1 MRGPHCRR
9 RSSPLLLA
17 AVALWAGL
25 AADAAAQGNA
35 ASDRAA
41 LEALYDAT
49 GGPGWTDSTNWKT
62 SAPIGEWFGVT
73 TDAAGRVTWLV
84 LSGNG
89 LTGPIPV
96 ELGSLTN
103 LEALSLSENALA
115 GPVPAWLGNLTGLW
129 WLNLFGNE
137 LTGSIPA
144 ELGSLTSLRWLS
156 LGGNALAGPVPAW
169 LGNLTGLQG
178 LSLGGND
185 LTGPVPVELGSLAN
199 LESLNLGSNGLTG
212 PIPGELGSLANL
224 ESLDLGSNGLTGP
237 IPGELGSLANLE
249 SLNLQFNPLTGSLP
263 QSLTQL
269 SQLMRLDVSHTAACA
284 PADVAFQ
291 EWLATIDFRGE
302 SCNRPPEPVDTV
314 PPQVL
319 TESGPALGVSMETYF
334 SDPDDDPLTYVAASG
349 HAGTVTALASGDTV
363 WLVPGAAGTATVTVT
378 AGDPGGLSATQTM
391 TVTTAA
397 SAGPQS
403 DREVLEVLYDGTG
416 GPGWTNRRNWKTSAP
431 LDQWYGVTTDTAGR
445 VMELRLDDNGLT
457 GPIPSA
463 LGDLASLGLLNLGG
477 NELTG
482 PIPGELGSLAS
493 LGLLNLGGNGL
504 TGPMPDAL
512 GRLANL
518 RWLYLGGN
526 ALTGAVPA
534 WLGNLV
540 RLRTLSLWRNDL
552 TGPIPD
558 ELGSLANLEH
568 LDLGR
573 NALIGAVPAWLGRLV
588 RLRTLSLWRNDLT
601 GPIPDEL
608 GSLANLESL
617 NLSYNW
623 GLSGPLPPSLQLS
636 RLEKLEIFVTQACMP
651 AAAQDWLETIE
662 FSGQVCGSGTDVTI
676 DVAFVHTP
684 AAREAA
690 GGTAMIE
697 AETDLWIAEANQ
709 AFKASGVDH
718 RLALVSRSGVAYN
731 ETGNSQVDISRL
743 ANPSDGHMD
752 EVHALRDRVGADLV
766 YLVVSDSDASRG
778 YIGGPFGLTCL
789 YCGGAVFTHEVGH
802 NMGLWH
808 DRYQV
813 HHNEGGVSPHP
824 AYGYVNQRAVEAGA
838 PRSRRWRTKMANN
851 SQCIDAYTDCLPSG
865 LLRFSNPR
873 QRYNGDPM
881 GIPFGEGSGVT
892 GPADAAAV
900 LNATGPAVALW
911 RARPPGTNRPPAAAG
926 ALPDRRLTP
935 QSTLEVDV
943 SPAFVDP
950 DGDALT
956 YAVSSSAPSVVTV
969 SAAGARVTL
978 TAVSVGTATIRVT
991 ANDPG
996 GLSATH
1002 SFTVTVSTAATGR
1015 FTDDPIRPGVTPV
1028 RAIHLTELRAR
1039 IDSLREA
1046 AGLGRFRWTDPVLR
1060 AGVTRVRLVHL
1071 MELRS
1076 ALAAVYAAAGRSV
1089 PPWTDPAPAA
1099 GTTPIRAAHLTE
1111 LRAAV
1116 VALE

>member
-1 MRGPHCRR
+1 M
-9 RSSPLLLA
+9 
-17 AVALWAGL
+17 
-25 AADAAAQGNA
+25 
-35 ASDRAA
+35 
-41 LEALYDAT
+41 
-49 GGPGWTDSTNWKT
+49 
-62 SAPIGEWFGVT
+62 
-73 TDAAGRVTWLV
+73 
-84 LSGNG
+84 
-89 LTGPIPV
+89 TGPIPV
-96 ELGSLTN
+96 
-103 LEALSLSENALA
+103 
-115 GPVPAWLGNLTGLW
+115 
-129 WLNLFGNE
+129 
-137 LTGSIPA
+137 
-144 ELGSLTSLRWLS
+144 
-156 LGGNALAGPVPAW
+156 
-169 LGNLTGLQG
+169 
-178 LSLGGND
+178 
-185 LTGPVPVELGSLAN
+185 
-199 LESLNLGSNGLTG
+199 
-212 PIPGELGSLANL
+212 
-224 ESLDLGSNGLTGP
+224 
-237 IPGELGSLANLE
+237 ELGSLANLE

-302 SCNRPPEPVDTV
+302 SCNRPPETVDTV

-334 SDPDDDPLTYVAASG
+334 RDPDDDPLTYVAASG

-445 VMELRLDDNGLT
+445 VMDLRLDDNGLT
-457 GPIPSA
+457 GPIPGA
-463 LGDLASLGLLNLGG
+463 L
-477 NELTG
+477 E
-482 PIPGELGSLAS
+482 
-493 LGLLNLGGNGL
+493 
-504 TGPMPDAL
+504 
-512 GRLANL
+512 RLANL
-518 RWLYLGGN
+518 RWLHLDGN

-540 RLRTLSLWRNDL
+540 RLRTLGLSRNDLTGPIPDELESLANLEHLDLGGNAVTGAVPAWLGNLGRLRTLSLWRNDL

-568 LDLGR
+568 LYLGG
-573 NALIGAVPAWLGRLV
+573 NAVTGAVPAWLGNLG
-588 RLRTLSLWRNDLT
+588 RLRTLSLWSNDLT

-608 GSLANLESL
+608 GSLANLEQL

-623 GLSGPLPPSLQLS
+623 GLSGPLPPGLQLS

-651 AAAQDWLETIE
+651 AALQDWLETIE

-676 DVAFVHTP
+676 DVAIVHTP

-690 GGTAMIE
+690 GGTAAIE
-697 AETDLWIAEANQ
+697 AVTDLWIAEANQ

-718 RLALVSRSGVAYN
+718 RLGLVARSEVAYN
-731 ETGNSQVDISRL
+731 ETGDSLVDIRRL
-743 ANPSDGHMD
+743 ANSTDGYMD
-752 EVHALRDRVGADLV
+752 EVHAMRDRVGADLV
-766 YLVVSDSDASRG
+766 YLVVGESDFARG
-778 YIGGPFGLTCL
+778 NLGGPFGLTCQR
-789 YCGGAVFTHEVGH
+789 CGGGVFTHEVGH
-802 NMGLWH
+802 NMGISH

-813 HHNEGGVSPHP
+813 HHNEGEVSPHP

-838 PRSRRWRTKMANN
+838 PRSRRWRTKMASN

-873 QRYNGDPM
+873 QSYNGDPL
-881 GIPFGEGSGVT
+881 GIPFGKGSGVT

-911 RARPPGTNRPPAAAG
+911 RDRPARPPAASG
-926 ALPDRRLTP
+926 TLPDRALTLP
-935 QSTLEVDV
+935 GTLTVDV

-950 DGDALT
+950 DGDPLSYT
-956 YAVSSSAPSVVTV
+956 VSSSAPDVVTV
-969 SAAGARVTL
+969 LAAGARVTL